1 MSWVDLRK
9 NVIMLTRHPNA
20 AASVFF
26 YCGEGKLEPHKN
38 VATCTADTLPN
49 KSATAVVFPGN
60 RWNSTK
66 VSPCPFR
73 ARSQNAADVA
83 FLGKATTPQ
92 NCCEVQQQLIL
103 VTKLELNKKNVAMLL
118 ASQNAAE
125 GVSWE
130 T

>member
-1 MSWVDLRK
+1 
-9 NVIMLTRHPNA
+9 MLPRAQQTHCPTHLQLQLFFLAIGGTPQKYRHA
-20 AASVFF
+20 
-26 YCGEGKLEPHKN
+26 H
-38 VATCTADTLPN
+38 
-49 KSATAVVFPGN
+49 
-60 RWNSTK
+60 
-66 VSPCPFR
+66 FR
-73 ARSQNAADVA
+73 HAPKMQLMLF

-92 NCCEVQQQLIL
+92 NCCEIQQQLIL